1 MVQYSKSFKYKF
13 DSNFKTN
20 IKHVQVK
27 QQLHLFAISFDDDT
41 IYLAFC
47 FYQVIQV
54 IQLFGLIIFLQ
65 NTVPSHLR
73 CHQG

>member
-1 MVQYSKSFKYKF
+1 MFQYSKSFKYKF
-13 DSNFKTN
+13 ASNFKTN

-47 FYQVIQV
+47 FYQVIQ
-54 IQLFGLIIFLQ
+54 LFGLIIFLQ
-65 NTVPSHLR
+65 KYTVPSHLR